1 MRMEAKKMKSIREI
15 YKIGKGPS
23 SSHTMGPERA
33 AKIFK
38 EKYPNADTYK
48 VILYGSLSKTGIGHG
63 TDRVIRQVLSPISTE
78 ILFSK
83 ETLTDCHPNTMDL
96 FAYSG
101 EQELGTLRIESIGGG
116 DIRVPGQSLLD
127 TPEVYPENSFAEIAD
142 FCKWRYIEKLSDY
155 VELNEGEDIWE
166 FLMQVWLTMKQ
177 AIADG
182 LVAEGILPGGLKVQ
196 RKAKSLYEQA
206 DTDLAPG
213 MKEFKQI
220 AAYAYA
226 VAEQNADNGTIVTA
240 PTCGA
245 CGVLPAVL
253 KYVQDTRGLT
263 DEQIIRGLAT
273 AGIIGSLTKRNASI
287 SGAECGCQAEIGT
300 ACSMAAAALAEL
312 YDQNLDQVEYA
323 AEAAMEHHLGLT
335 CDPICGLVQIPCIE
349 RNAVAAMRA
358 MNACNL
364 SYFLTGSRNISYDM
378 VCRAMHETGINLNH
392 RFRETSEGGLAK
404 IYARKK

>member
-1 MRMEAKKMKSIREI
+1 MKSIREI

-23 SSHTMGPERA
+23 SSHTMGPARA
-33 AKIFK
+33 AKLFK
-38 EKYPNADTYK
+38 EQYPNADCYR
-48 VILYGSLSKTGIGHG
+48 VVLYGSLSKTGVGHG
-63 TDRVIRQVLSPISTE
+63 TDRVLREVLSPTPTE
-78 ILFSK
+78 VIFSD
-83 ETLTDCHPNTMDL
+83 EVLVGLHSNTMDL
-96 FAYSG
+96 IALEGST
-101 EQELGTLRIESIGGG
+101 QIGTLRIESIGGG
-116 DIRVPGQSLLD
+116 DIRVPGQSVLD

-155 VELNEGEDIWE
+155 VELNEGEEIWE

-177 AIADG
+177 SIADG
-182 LVAEGILPGGLKVQ
+182 LRASGILPGGLKVQ
-196 RKAKSLYEQA
+196 RKAKSLYEQSE
-206 DTDLAPG
+206 TDLAPG
-213 MKEFKQI
+213 MKEFKHI

-253 KYVQDTRGLT
+253 KYAQETQGFS
-263 DEQIIRGLAT
+263 DEQIIRGLAA
-273 AGIIGSLTKRNASI
+273 AGIIGTLTKRNASI

-312 YDQNLDQVEYA
+312 YEQSLDQVEYA

>member
-1 MRMEAKKMKSIREI
+1 MKSIREI

-33 AKIFK
+33 AKIFAQMH
-38 EKYPNADTYK
+38 PHADRFQ
-48 VILYGSLSKTGIGHG
+48 VILYGSLSKTGVGHG
-63 TDRVIRQVLSPISTE
+63 TDRVILQTLAPIPTE
-78 ILFSK
+78 IVFSK
-83 ETLTDCHPNTMDL
+83 EELTNSHPNTLDFIA
-96 FAYSG
+96 FADNQQIGS
-101 EQELGTLRIESIGGG
+101 LRVESIGGG
-116 DIRVPGQSLLD
+116 DIRYPGQNAADSPD
-127 TPEVYPENSFAEIAD
+127 IYPENSFAEIAD
-142 FCKWRYIEKLSDY
+142 FCKWRYIDKLSDY

-166 FLMQVWLTMKQ
+166 FLMTVWQTMKQ
-177 AIADG
+177 SIADG
-182 LVAEGILPGGLKVQ
+182 LQAEGVLPGGLNVQ
-196 RKAKSLYEQA
+196 RKAKFLYEHFR
-206 DTDLAPG
+206 DNLAPG
-213 MKEFKQI
+213 MMEFKHI

-253 KYVQDTRGLT
+253 KYAQDTKGFT
-263 DEQIIRGLAT
+263 DEQILRGLAA

-287 SGAECGCQAEIGT
+287 SVAEAGCQAEVGT

-312 YDQNLDQVEYA
+312 YHQNLDQVEYA
-323 AEAAMEHHLGLT
+323 AEVAMEHHLGLT

>member
-1 MRMEAKKMKSIREI
+1 MKSIRDI

-33 AKIFK
+33 AKLFK
-38 EKYPNADTYK
+38 ERHSEADAFR
-48 VILYGSLSKTGIGHG
+48 VILYGSLSKTGVGHG
-63 TDRVIRQVLSPISTE
+63 TDRVIREVLSPTPTE
-78 ILFSK
+78 IIFSQD
-83 ETLTDCHPNTMDL
+83 ELQGSHPNTLDFL
-96 FAYSG
+96 AFRNG
-101 EQELGTLRIESIGGG
+101 NEIGTLRVESIGGG
-116 DIRVPGQSLLD
+116 DIRFPGQASAKSD
-127 TPEVYPENSFAEIAD
+127 EVYIEHSFAEIAD
-142 FCKWRYIEKLSDY
+142 FCKWRYIHTLSEY
-155 VELNEGEDIWE
+155 VELNEGPEIWD
-166 FLMQVWLTMKQ
+166 FLMDVWQTMKQ

-182 LVAEGILPGGLKVQ
+182 LAAEGVLPGGLNVQ
-196 RKAKSLYEQA
+196 RKAKFLYEQQPA
-206 DTDLAPG
+206 ENVPALL
-213 MKEFKQI
+213 EFQKI

-253 KYVQDTRGLT
+253 KYAQETKGFT

-273 AGIIGSLTKRNASI
+273 AGVIGNLTKRNASI

-312 YDQNLDQVEYA
+312 YGQDLDQVEYA
-323 AEAAMEHHLGLT
+323 AEVAMEHHLGLT

-404 IYARKK
+404 IYNRKRK

>member
-1 MRMEAKKMKSIREI
+1 MKSIREI

-33 AKIFK
+33 AKHFK
-38 EKYPNADTYK
+38 TKNPEADSFK
-48 VILYGSLSKTGIGHG
+48 VILYGSLSKTGVGHG
-63 TDRVIRQVLSPISTE
+63 TDRVIRDVLSPIKTE
-78 ILFSK
+78 IVFSK
-83 ETLTDCHPNTMDL
+83 EDLTDFHPNTMDL
-96 FAYSG
+96 FAYKAG
-101 EQELGTLRIESIGGG
+101 AQIDELRIESIGGG
-116 DIRVPGQSLLD
+116 DIRIPGQSLLD
-127 TPEVYPENSFAEIAD
+127 TPDIYPENSFAEIAD
-142 FCKWRYIEKLSDY
+142 FCKWRYIERLSDY
-155 VELNEGEDIWE
+155 VELNEGEGIWE
-166 FLMQVWLTMKQ
+166 FLGEVWQTMKQ

-182 LVAEGILPGGLKVQ
+182 LSTTGILPGGLKVQ
-196 RKAKSLYEQA
+196 RKAKSLYEQ
-206 DTDLAPG
+206 DTQDLSPALQ
-213 MKEFKQI
+213 EFQAI

-253 KYVQDTRGLT
+253 KYAQDTKGFT
-263 DEQIIRGLAT
+263 DAQIIRGLAT

-312 YDQNLDQVEYA
+312 YEQNLDQVEYA
-323 AEAAMEHHLGLT
+323 AEVAMEHHLGLT